1 MSDGVERE
9 IDAMF
14 HHPWTRK
21 EIALLTAIVT
31 IAGIAA
37 VLLTGLAYPEP
48 VSHAALGPEWQCS
61 RFALVFTACSRIQPA
76 ETAAIRVRKDPAC
89 PRPRT

>member
-1 MSDGVERE
+1 
-9 IDAMF
+9 MF

-31 IAGIAA
+31 IASIAA
-37 VLLTGLAYPEP
+37 VVLIGAYPEP

-61 RFALVFTACSRIQPA
+61 RFAVVFTACTRIQQA